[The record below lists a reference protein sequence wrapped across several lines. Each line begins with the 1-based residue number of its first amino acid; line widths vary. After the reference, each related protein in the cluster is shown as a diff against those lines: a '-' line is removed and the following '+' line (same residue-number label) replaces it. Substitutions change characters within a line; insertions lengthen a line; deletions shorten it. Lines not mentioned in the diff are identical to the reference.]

1 MGTIRGHGP
10 ACPRMATRPFSVNRL
25 VALSPDASSHRTQNP
40 RLFVMD
46 IRMPRM
52 DGIEALVAGLGDPR
66 SDAADAFIIMSSDF
80 GELKK
85 KVRDPLE
92 E

>member
-1 MGTIRGHGP
+1 
-10 ACPRMATRPFSVNRL
+10 
-25 VALSPDASSHRTQNP
+25 
-40 RLFVMD
+40 MD